1 MTIIQTVNFD
11 RTYVKLFDDN
21 LQISVAHNTKDGDE
35 ISRTELSEKAH
46 PDLHDTLLNGNENI
60 TVNGQSH
67 ILTEGKLSAFWE
79 WDSEPITESDLD
91 ELTAYL
97 NSVSETVQIFRDF
110 DNKKYKATFEYAGDN
125 PDWNPI
131 TFKYGLKCGKAGF
144 TLDTDNSVLFCI
156 ERKNNITDWEIRQID
171 LSVGQVFDAEK
182 IGDNICYT
190 LFSQTVDVGGT
201 TIPKYS
207 CRNQTSASIQI
218 TNTSDKPCKIIQV
231 YR

>member
-1 MTIIQTVNFD
+1 MTRILTPTFEFIAQ
-11 RTYVKLFDDN
+11 LDDN
-21 LQISVAHNTKDGDE
+21 LQISIADNTKEGDE
-35 ISRTELSEKAH
+35 ISRTELSEMLH
-46 PDLHDTLLNGNENI
+46 PDLHTTLLNGNENI

-67 ILTEGKLSAFWE
+67 ILTEGKMSAFWE

-91 ELTAYL
+91 ELSAYL

-110 DNKKYKATFEYAGDN
+110 ENKKYKATFEYLGEN
-125 PDWNPI
+125 SNWNPI
-131 TFKYGLKCGKAGF
+131 IFKYGLKCGKAGL
-144 TLDTDNSVLFCI
+144 TLDKDESVLFCI
-156 ERKNNITDWEIRQID
+156 QRKNYIADWQIRQID
-171 LSVGQVFDAEK
+171 LSVGQVFNAEK